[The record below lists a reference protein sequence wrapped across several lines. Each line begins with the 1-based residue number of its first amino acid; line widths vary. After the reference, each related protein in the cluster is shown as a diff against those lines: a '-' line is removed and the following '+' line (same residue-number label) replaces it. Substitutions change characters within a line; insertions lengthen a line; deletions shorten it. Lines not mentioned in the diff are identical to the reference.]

1 MITRTRPLTALLLVA
16 LAACAAPASPRRA
29 VEAGRETP
37 PAPAAALATPNHG
50 SGSRNAGLAAPSAP
64 TAPTAPDNG
73 LSGREAVRL
82 ALERNPGLRA
92 LRQLHE
98 TAAARVGAA
107 RALPDP
113 ELRLGY
119 QAEDDEGL
127 EADRK
132 SYDLGLRWSPPR
144 PGELRRKAALARGA
158 LAETDA
164 QIRREEAALA
174 AEVLT
179 LHAKIAFLD
188 RQSGLEDEALALHRE
203 MVACVKRQV
212 QAAVKSLLD
221 QNVAELALADAR
233 AMGEASRRERRVC
246 WTRLCLLLD
255 LPVSTTLRVRSE
267 EDPLLLS
274 QRLLDPD
281 ALWRKAAA
289 DRPELAAAQAR
300 LHQSE
305 TSLDIRKSERWPW
318 FSFLQVDRRFRDQG
332 EADSWGIRAGIRL
345 PLFSRRAH
353 PERPLAAAVDQAQAD
368 LAAERHK
375 VRSEVENA
383 AEELRNLYEQAEQL
397 RSLVGT
403 ELEQGVELARQCVET
418 AQGDE
423 LLLLAARVRKLQG
436 RQRLCAALLEC
447 RLREIELD
455 HLTGS
460 VLPPSGPGA
469 EKGAAAPPA
478 PTDPR

>member
-1 MITRTRPLTALLLVA
+1 MIIRTRALLALLLFA
-16 LAACAAPASPRRA
+16 LAARAAAASPRRA
-29 VEAGRETP
+29 VETGREATTVPAAP
-37 PAPAAALATPNHG
+37 PSAPHQKSSSRVAGPSAAVVAPAAMN
-50 SGSRNAGLAAPSAP
+50 
-64 TAPTAPDNG
+64 DG

-92 LRQLHE
+92 LRRLHE
-98 TAAARVGAA
+98 TAAARIDTA

-113 ELRLGY
+113 ELRMGY
-119 QAEDDEGL
+119 QADDDGL
-127 EADRK
+127 EAGQK

-144 PGELRRKAALARGA
+144 PGELRRKAELAREA
-158 LAETDA
+158 LDETDA
-164 QIRREEAALA
+164 HIRREEAALA

-203 MVACVKRQV
+203 MVGCVKRQV
-212 QAAVKSLLD
+212 EAAVKSLLD

-246 WTRLCLLLD
+246 WTRLCHLLD
-255 LPVSTTLRVRSE
+255 LPVSTTLRVRTE
-267 EDPLLLS
+267 KDPL
-274 QRLLDPD
+274 RLAPRALDPT
-281 ALWRKAAA
+281 ALARKAAA

-300 LHQSE
+300 LRQSE
-305 TSLDIRKSERWPW
+305 TNLDIRKNERYPW
-318 FSFLQVDRRFRDQG
+318 FSFLQVDRRFRDHG
-332 EADSWGIRAGIRL
+332 EADSWGVRAGIRL

-368 LAAERHK
+368 LAAEKHK

-397 RSLVGT
+397 RSLVGA
-403 ELEQGVELARQCVET
+403 ELERGVELARQCVET

-423 LLLLAARVRKLQG
+423 LLLLAARARKLQG
-436 RQRLCAALLEC
+436 QQRLCAALLEC

-455 HLTGS
+455 HLSGS
-460 VLPPSGPGA
+460 VLPPFDPGPARG
-469 EKGAAAPPA
+469 EAAPP
-478 PTDPR
+478 PTKDPR